1 VGFVIYIKIVLKY
14 DKRGL
19 IMTHTFQE
27 LKEKIANNNTLHPNN
42 KKVIVLGV
50 SFIEEN
56 RKLTEEIKK
65 IIDEKGIDA
74 LIEQN
79 ANLLN
84 FIKHGVVLAPAVIID
99 GKLKSAGRIPK
110 KKELENWLSTLH
122 DDIIYE
128 KKIEKSECNE

>member
-27 LKEKIANNNTLHPNN
+27 LKEKIANNNTLHHTN
-42 KKVIVLGV
+42 KKIIVLGV

-56 RKLTEEIKK
+56 RKLTDEIKK
-65 IIDEKGIDA
+65 LIEEKGINA

-79 ANLLN
+79 ADL
-84 FIKHGVVLAPAVIID
+84 
-99 GKLKSAGRIPK
+99 
-110 KKELENWLSTLH
+110 
-122 DDIIYE
+122 
-128 KKIEKSECNE
+128 